1 MLRMPA
7 VLLLAVGAVVLGAG
21 TAAADDGTPWQVKTA
36 SNSYGSGRANYAY
49 TLAAG
54 GQVED
59 AFVVVNRGKAPLDLA
74 VYAGDAFTT
83 ADGELDLRGADSK
96 DLGTWVHADRKQ
108 VRVLPGKSVEVPFK
122 IAVPAD
128 ARPGDHL
135 GGVITSLTQ
144 NDVERRLAIRIRLR
158 VSGELKPSL
167 AVEDLK
173 VQYSGKLLGSGDAT
187 VAYEIHNTGNTIA
200 AARQEASVSGPFGQ
214 LKTKSGAIADSPQL
228 LPGETWK
235 VSVPVHD
242 VTAAGRLTAAVEL
255 LPLVTDAAGSTATFP
270 VSKTSAHAWTIPW
283 GLLLVLILVA
293 AAVVLAIR
301 RVRAARRQAA

>member
-1 MLRMPA
+1 MFRMPG
-7 VLLLAVGAVVLGAG
+7 VLLLAVGAIVLGAG
-21 TAAADDGTPWQVKTA
+21 TAAAADTTPWQVKTA
-36 SNSYGSGRANYAY
+36 SNSYGSNRANYSY

-54 GQVED
+54 GEVQD
-59 AFVVVNRGKAPLDLA
+59 AFVVLNRGKTPLELA

-83 ADGELDLRGADSK
+83 PDGELDLRGSDSK

-108 VRVLPGKSVEVPFK
+108 VKVLPGKSVEVPFK

-173 VQYSGKLLGSGDAT
+173 VRYSGSLLGNGDAT
-187 VAYEIHNTGNTIA
+187 VAYEIRNTGNTIA
-200 AARQEASVSGPFGQ
+200 AARQTASVSGPFGR
-214 LKTKSGAIADSPQL
+214 LKAQSGGIADSPQL

-235 VSVPVHD
+235 VSVPVEG
-242 VTAAGRLTAAVEL
+242 VTPAGRLTGAVEL
-255 LPLVTDAAGSTATFP
+255 LPLVTDAAGSTATFAA
-270 VSKTSAHAWTIPW
+270 VETTAHAWTIPW
-283 GLLLVLILVA
+283 PLLLLLVLVA
-293 AAVVLAIR
+293 AGAVLVIR
-301 RVRAARRQAA
+301 RVRGAILRK